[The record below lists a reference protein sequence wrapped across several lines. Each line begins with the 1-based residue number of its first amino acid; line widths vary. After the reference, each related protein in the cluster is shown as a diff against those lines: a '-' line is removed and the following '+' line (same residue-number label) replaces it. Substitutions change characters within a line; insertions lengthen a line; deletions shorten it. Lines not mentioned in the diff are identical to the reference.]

1 MSDVRKMTDEIFA
14 DRMVEISQVG
24 STVRIDLQSLS
35 ATERQEDGT
44 PKLVFR
50 QRVVMPLDGFLQSF
64 QTMERMVAK
73 LVEAGVLV
81 RRPGPGDASGDEG
94 ESSLEASPPS
104 PNFPN

>member
-1 MSDVRKMTDEIFA
+1 MTDEVFA

-24 STVRIDLQSLS
+24 STVRLDLQSLS
-35 ATERQEDGT
+35 ATERQEDGS

-50 QRVVMPLDGFLQSF
+50 QRIVMPLDGFLQSF

-81 RRPGPGDASGDEG
+81 RKPTEGDASGEAGEG
-94 ESSLEASPPS
+94 DLEAPPPS
-104 PNFPN
+104 PNFRN